1 MPSGKA
7 IFDVLIQKQQVDMFA
22 AFLGKQWYDNKV
34 RANLSKFT
42 TPYIIYMVLSKIE
55 KERKERMVDALAQG
69 GEEGRG
75 KLR

>member
-1 MPSGKA
+1 
-7 IFDVLIQKQQVDMFA
+7 
-22 AFLGKQWYDNKV
+22 
-34 RANLSKFT
+34 
-42 TPYIIYMVLSKIE
+42 MVLSKIE